1 MEPPSADVEHPGL
14 VTIRPGT
21 PDDASVLAAFGAV
34 TFRSTYAETVPTAAL
49 EAFIDTVFGDDLQA
63 EELRDPACAV
73 AVAERAGRLLGYLLL
88 RDATPPPSVAGDRP
102 LAISRLYVAPDA
114 QGEGVGTA
122 LLVHAVSGAQAR
134 GHDLLWLTVWDRN
147 PRAIAVYE
155 RWGFVDVGE
164 VDFDLAGVTQTDR
177 VFVLRLEAET
187 REPSSADASP
197 DASASRVAT

>member
-1 MEPPSADVEHPGL
+1 VTVGCSA
-14 VTIRPGT
+14 I
-21 PDDASVLAAFGAV
+21 SC
-34 TFRSTYAETVPTAAL
+34 
-49 EAFIDTVFGDDLQA
+49 
-63 EELRDPACAV
+63 CAT
-73 AVAERAGRLLGYLLL
+73 RHR
-88 RDATPPPSVAGDRP
+88 PPSVAGDRP
-102 LAISRLYVAPDA
+102 LAISRLYVATDA
-114 QGEGVGTA
+114 QAEGVGTA
-122 LLVHAVSGAQAR
+122 LLAHAVSGAQAR

-177 VFVLRLEAET
+177 LFVLRLGAET